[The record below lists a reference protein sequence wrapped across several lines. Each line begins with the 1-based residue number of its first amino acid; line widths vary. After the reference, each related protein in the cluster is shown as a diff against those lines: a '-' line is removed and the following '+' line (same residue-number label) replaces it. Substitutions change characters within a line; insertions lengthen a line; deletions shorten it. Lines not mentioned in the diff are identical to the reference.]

1 MKRASRRLWRLVSG
15 TAVLAL
21 VMPFGQAQHPH
32 SRVNELTLAGLRP
45 GRDKIVEPQK
55 SFRELTLDPDS
66 KDALLWGDI
75 CTHRQMR
82 IEVDAD
88 KKIQTITL
96 SYGYKPE
103 IKAKCSPSVSS
114 PEVLKLAQSGRG
126 LNLGDACMR
135 VSQIYGKAESQS
147 PSVKGNEKLKL
158 LLYGFDWAGPNVP
171 QVMEVTCN
179 LATNQVVEIMLA
191 AASL

>member
-1 MKRASRRLWRLVSG
+1 LKRVSRRSWRLVSG
-15 TAVLAL
+15 TAALAL
-21 VMPFGQAQHPH
+21 VIPFGQAPHPH

-66 KDALLWGDI
+66 NDALVWGDI

-82 IEVDAD
+82 IEVDAE
-88 KKIQTITL
+88 TITL
-96 SYGYKPE
+96 SDGYKPE
-103 IKAKCSPSVSS
+103 IKAKCLPSVSS
-114 PEVLKLAQSGRG
+114 PEVLKLVQSGHG
-126 LNLGDACMR
+126 LNLGDACIR

-147 PSVKGNEKLKL
+147 PSVKGGEKLKL
-158 LLYGFDWAGPNVP
+158 LFYSFDWAGSDVP
-171 QVMEVTCN
+171 QVLEVTCN
-179 LATNQVVEIMLA
+179 PSTNQVVEIMLA

>member
-1 MKRASRRLWRLVSG
+1 LKRASRKLWRLVSG
-15 TAVLAL
+15 TAALAL
-21 VMPFGQAQHPH
+21 VMPFGQEQHPH

-66 KDALLWGDI
+66 KDALVWGDI

-88 KKIQTITL
+88 KEIQTITL
-96 SYGYKPE
+96 SDGYKPE
-103 IKAKCSPSVSS
+103 IKAKCLPSVSS
-114 PEVLKLAQSGRG
+114 PEVLKLVQSGHG
-126 LNLGDACMR
+126 LNLGDACIR
-135 VSQIYGKAESQS
+135 VSQIYGKAEFQS
-147 PSVKGNEKLKL
+147 PSVKGGEKLKL
-158 LLYGFDWAGPNVP
+158 LFYSFDWAGSDVP
-171 QVMEVTCN
+171 QVLEVTCN
-179 LATNQVVEIMLA
+179 PSTNQVVEIMLA

>member
-1 MKRASRRLWRLVSG
+1 MKRASRRLWRLVS
-15 TAVLAL
+15 AAAALAL
-21 VMPFGQAQHPH
+21 VMPLGQAQQTH

-66 KDALLWGDI
+66 KDALVWGDI

-103 IKAKCSPSVSS
+103 IKAKCLPSVSS
-114 PEVLKLAQSGRG
+114 PEVLKLVQSGHG
-126 LNLGDACMR
+126 LNLGDACIR
-135 VSQIYGKAESQS
+135 VSQIYGKAESRS
-147 PSVKGNEKLKL
+147 PSVKGGEKLRL
-158 LLYGFDWAGPNVP
+158 FYYSFDWAGTNVP

-179 LATNQVVEIMLA
+179 PATNQVVEIMLA

>member
-15 TAVLAL
+15 AAALAL
-21 VMPFGQAQHPH
+21 VIPIGQTQQAR

-66 KDALLWGDI
+66 KDAILWGDI

-82 IEVDAD
+82 IELDAD
-88 KKIQTITL
+88 KRIQTIAL

-103 IKAKCSPSVSS
+103 IKAKCLPSVSS
-114 PEVLKLAQSGRG
+114 PEVLKLVQTGHG
-126 LNLGDACMR
+126 LNLGDACIR
-135 VSQIYGKAESQS
+135 ASQIYGKPESQS

-158 LLYGFDWAGPNVP
+158 FLYSFDWAGPNVP

-179 LATNQVVEIMLA
+179 PTTNQVVEIMLA

>member
-1 MKRASRRLWRLVSG
+1 LKRASRRLWRLASG
-15 TAVLAL
+15 AAALAL
-21 VMPFGQAQHPH
+21 VMPLGQAQHPH
-32 SRVNELTLAGLRP
+32 SRLNELTLAGLRP

-66 KDALLWGDI
+66 KEALVWGDI

-88 KKIQTITL
+88 KKIQTISL

-103 IKAKCSPSVSS
+103 IKAKCLPSVSS
-114 PEVLKLAQSGRG
+114 PEVLKVVQSGHG
-126 LNLGDACMR
+126 LNLGDACTRM
-135 VSQIYGKAESQS
+135 SQIYGKAESQS
-147 PSVKGNEKLKL
+147 ASVNGAEKLKL
-158 LLYGFDWAGPNVP
+158 LRYSFDWAGSDVP

-179 LATNQVVEIMLA
+179 PATNQVVKIMLA
-191 AASL
+191 AASR

>member
-1 MKRASRRLWRLVSG
+1 M
-15 TAVLAL
+15 
-21 VMPFGQAQHPH
+21 
-32 SRVNELTLAGLRP
+32 NELTLAGLRP

-66 KDALLWGDI
+66 KDAILWGDI

-82 IEVDAD
+82 IELDAD
-88 KKIQTITL
+88 KRIQTIAL

-103 IKAKCSPSVSS
+103 IKAKCLPSVSS
-114 PEVLKLAQSGRG
+114 PEVLKLVQTGHG
-126 LNLGDACMR
+126 LNLGDACIR
-135 VSQIYGKAESQS
+135 ASQIYGKPESQS

-158 LLYGFDWAGPNVP
+158 FLYSFDWAGPNVP

-179 LATNQVVEIMLA
+179 PTTNQVVEIMLA

>member
-1 MKRASRRLWRLVSG
+1 LKRVSRRSWRLVSG
-15 TAVLAL
+15 TAALAL
-21 VMPFGQAQHPH
+21 VIPFGQAPHPY

-66 KDALLWGDI
+66 KDALVWGDI

-82 IEVDAD
+82 VEVDAD

-96 SYGYKPE
+96 SYGYKSE
-103 IKAKCSPSVSS
+103 IKAKCLPSASS
-114 PEVLKLAQSGRG
+114 PEVLKLVQSGHG
-126 LNLGDACMR
+126 LNLGDACIR

-147 PSVKGNEKLKL
+147 PSVKGGEKLKL
-158 LLYGFDWAGPNVP
+158 LFYSFDWAGSDVP

-179 LATNQVVEIMLA
+179 PATNQVVEIMLA

>member
-1 MKRASRRLWRLVSG
+1 
-15 TAVLAL
+15 
-21 VMPFGQAQHPH
+21 MPLGQAQHTH

-66 KDALLWGDI
+66 KDALVWGDI

-96 SYGYKPE
+96 SYGYKSE
-103 IKAKCSPSVSS
+103 IRAKCLPTVSS
-114 PEVLKLAQSGRG
+114 PEVLKLVQSGHG
-126 LNLGDACMR
+126 LDLGDACIR

-147 PSVKGNEKLKL
+147 PSVKGNERLKL
-158 LLYGFDWAGPNVP
+158 LFYSFDWAGSDVP
-171 QVMEVTCN
+171 QVLEVTCN
-179 LATNQVVEIMLA
+179 PATNQVVEIMLA